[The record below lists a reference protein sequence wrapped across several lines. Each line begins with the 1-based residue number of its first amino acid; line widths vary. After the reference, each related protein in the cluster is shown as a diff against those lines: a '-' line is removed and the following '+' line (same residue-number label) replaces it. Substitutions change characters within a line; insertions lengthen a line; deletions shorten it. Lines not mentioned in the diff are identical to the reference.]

1 MSRKGSAPSKD
12 QLAHVATVAP
22 EVDYDA
28 GWTRWGDMVK
38 YSPAPFHRRRLILEL
53 ARTIDFQSVLDV
65 GCGPGELLRTFR
77 AEFPSAT
84 LTGVDLSGGVVASN
98 RQAMPDVQFH
108 AADISSAPLSGQ
120 WDLIVCSEVIE
131 HIPDYPAAVR
141 HLRQMCGKHIIIT
154 VPSGRIFP
162 IDRSMG
168 HHQHFAPDE
177 MAALLESCGFRPA
190 VLWRWGFPW
199 HTIYKHLINVSPS
212 ASLSRFGG
220 SEYSASEKL
229 VARALTSLFYLN
241 SRRLG
246 SQLVVLAEAVS

>member
-1 MSRKGSAPSKD
+1 MSTAGGAAPND
-12 QLAHVATVAP
+12 RLNHAAIVPP

-28 GWTRWGDMVK
+28 GWTRWADMVK
-38 YSPAPFHRRRLILEL
+38 YSPAPFHRRRLIVEL
-53 ARTIDFQSVLDV
+53 ARTIEFRSVLDV
-65 GCGPGELLRTFR
+65 GCGPGELLRTLR

-98 RQAMPDVQFH
+98 RQAMPDVAFH
-108 AADISSAPLSGQ
+108 AADVSVAPLPGQ

-141 HLRQMCGKHIIIT
+141 HLREMCRRHIIIT
-154 VPSGRIFP
+154 VPTGRIFP

-168 HHQHFAPDE
+168 HHQHFAPAE
-177 MAALLESCGFRPA
+177 MATLLEANRFRPM
-190 VLWRWGFPW
+190 VVWQWGFPW
-199 HTIYKHLINVSPS
+199 HTLYKYLINVSPA

-229 VARALTSLFYLN
+229 LARVLTALFYLN
-241 SRRLG
+241 SRRWG